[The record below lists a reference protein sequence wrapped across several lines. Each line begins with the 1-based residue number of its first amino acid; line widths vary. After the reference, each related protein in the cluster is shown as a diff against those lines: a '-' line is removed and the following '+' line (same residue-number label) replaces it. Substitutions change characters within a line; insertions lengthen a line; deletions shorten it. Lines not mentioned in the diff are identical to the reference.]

1 MIYKRWKLCITATM
15 LLLCGC
21 SQREDSALTP
31 VNDSQQTEQQPE
43 QQPETE
49 SVREPEESV
58 TKAEKIEET
67 KNTFPQITV
76 IDALPAVDETI
87 PREPTKLPSSE
98 VIMIVGDKEKELHIK
113 QEDGTFLD
121 EWFSVYNVICRDHD
135 VSFAMPEDGQ
145 IIWRGGS
152 GVSVQYIGE
161 REHEI
166 LRELEDKELT
176 LELICA
182 ERTDR
187 MEDSTSWWELDYSLI
202 VELEDGSRL
211 TLATMDIS
219 KVFLV
224 QGVDNIWDD
233 AHYRI
238 WGYPYAMWELLEEP
252 EEDKGETFLTV
263 LLDGTFT
270 DEASIYDYMEQYAEE
285 RQITWE
291 CSREKSFWYDYLIWN
306 GESSEYQYR
315 VAVPVMNE
323 DAGSW
328 MILAEIK
335 KGAENPEDCWSALS
349 VFMQTFHANPY
360 FYDVKEGDTLY
371 EIAKTYLDNG
381 ESYLRLANINGLAD
395 PDFIYEGQLLKIPVE
410 K

>member
-263 LLDGTFT
+263 LPDGTFT